1 MKDPELNI
9 GGVSEIQYKL
19 DNSLRPDTSDATKK
33 QTPKDFKADL
43 DSSLNRIEKKQRT
56 DSSFENGG
64 MWSSLMSIFGQSLST
79 PQAYALSRSGLLDLD
94 HKAGQNVQ
102 TGSTAETP
110 IAITGASSSSLNTQ
124 SRSQEQST
132 GKTQAA
138 SNALDQLTAAK
149 IPAAPFNG
157 IIPMSEF
164 INGIGK
170 FSKIFSIESIAGQIV
185 DAAKM
190 MKLNGKSELSIDIKP
205 ELLGDLK
212 LSIKAEN
219 GIISI
224 QIFASVSAK
233 SLLDSN
239 LADLQQ
245 SLASANIAVGGLEV
259 FVNNNK
265 NGKGFEEE
273 ASSSADSNIELSQAG
288 NSIKSFEAF
297 DRLFYEQKLG
307 YNTANSLFN
316 TWG

>member
-9 GGVSEIQYKL
+9 GGISETQYKL
-19 DNSLRPDTSDATKK
+19 DGSLKPDASDFAKK
-33 QTPKDFKADL
+33 RSSKDFKAEL
-43 DSSLNRIEKKQRT
+43 D
-56 DSSFENGG
+56 
-64 MWSSLMSIFGQSLST
+64 MWTSLMSVFGQSLST
-79 PQAYALSRSGLLDLD
+79 PQAYAISNSGLLDLSQ
-94 HKAGQNVQ
+94 KTGQNASNSSNE
-102 TGSTAETP
+102 GAP
-110 IAITGASSSSLNTQ
+110 IAVNGSSSTSMNSQ
-124 SRSQEQST
+124 SQTNAQST
-132 GKTQAA
+132 NKTQAA
-138 SNALDQLTAAK
+138 SNTLGQIAASS
-149 IPAAPFNG
+149 IPVAPFNG
-157 IIPMSEF
+157 MIPMSEF

-170 FSKIFSIESIAGQIV
+170 FSKIFSIESIAGQII
-185 DAAKM
+185 DAARI

-212 LSIKAEN
+212 LSIKSEN

-224 QIFASVSAK
+224 QIFASAGAK

-245 SLASANIAVGGLEV
+245 ALASANIAVGGLEV

-273 ASSSADSNIELSQAG
+273 ASSADDLGVKISRSG
-288 NSIKSFEAF
+288 SDIKAFETV

-316 TWG
+316 IWS